1 MAEIGGNEMKAPEY
15 QGKWYALHAETD
27 CIEGMHAMPP
37 QSVDCMVTSIP
48 FGDLFVYSDSER
60 DLGNAG
66 EGQSFMEQYRFF
78 AEALTRVMKPG
89 RIACIH
95 VTDLPTRKGKHGFIG
110 LQDFSGDVIRAHEAA
125 GMIYHGRVTIWK
137 DPVVEMQRTKA
148 LGLLYKQIRKDSSM
162 NRIGMPDYIL
172 FFRAPGENPDR
183 IEHAAPMMA
192 PTKEIIG
199 WEDADM
205 SILLYGKRDFSE
217 GPQKPDDGRNWQPVY
232 KEIRIASPEAVDIA
246 RKWLQ
251 EMHRLGLASATP
263 SEEELAAIL
272 PHVEFD
278 VYEWQKLASPVWMNI
293 QQGNV
298 LNGWRGAKGE
308 NDEKH
313 VCPLQ
318 LDVIENCLRLYSKPG
333 DVVLDPFNG
342 IGSTGYVAIKMFR
355 RYLGFELKREYATMA
370 ASNLAAAEASAG
382 DLFG

>member
-1 MAEIGGNEMKAPEY
+1 MKQPEY
-15 QGKWYALHAETD
+15 SGKWWAIHNSD

-37 QSVDCMVTSIP
+37 HSVDCMVTSIP

-66 EGQSFMEQYRFF
+66 EGDAFINQYRFF

-110 LQDFSGDVIRAHEAA
+110 LHDFSGEVIRAHQAA
-125 GMIYHGRVTIWK
+125 GMIYHGRTTIWK

-148 LGLLYKQIRKDSSM
+148 LGLLYKQIRKDSAM
-162 NRIGMPDYIL
+162 NRIGMPDYML

-183 IEHAAPMMA
+183 IEHAAPGD
-192 PTKEIIG
+192 TKEALPI
-199 WEDADM
+199 
-205 SILLYGKRDFSE
+205 
-217 GPQKPDDGRNWQPVY
+217 V
-232 KEIRIASPEAVDIA
+232 
-246 RKWLQ
+246 RKWLDH
-251 EMHRLGLASATP
+251 MHRLGLASQTP
-263 SEEELAAIL
+263 TDEQLQALL
-272 PHVEFD
+272 PHAEFD

-298 LNGWRGAKGE
+298 LNGWRGAKAE

-333 DVVLDPFNG
+333 DVVMDPFNG
-342 IGSTGYVAIKMFR
+342 IGSTGYQAVKMFR
-355 RYLGFELKREYATMA
+355 RYLGFELKPEYAAMA
-370 ASNLAAAEASAG
+370 NRNMQEAEASSG
-382 DLFG
+382 TLFGDAA